1 MRTRSF
7 AIAVLMLGAA
17 STMFMAGCSG
27 KPENSPAIRKK
38 FTEYDKT
45 QKTVEELS
53 ATVASLSEEV
63 KRVSNENS
71 ELRLMMPEAQN
82 SLTKVDAAAAPVQTA
97 NAAAPATTDALA
109 TAPLEEQPLAGSP
122 PPVAAA
128 ATENSAAPAPAPAP
142 AKAAEAPKEVKQ
154 AKETKKDSEKKVVAS
169 SFKEKTTKAKPTVVK
184 TSSAAPSTRGKFHD
198 IAPGETVDSIAAK
211 YNISKE
217 ALMKANGMPAGA
229 KISRAQRLF
238 IPAAH

>member
-82 SLTKVDAAAAPVQTA
+82 SLTKVDATAAPVQTA

-128 ATENSAAPAPAPAP
+128 ATENSAAPAPAPA
-142 AKAAEAPKEVKQ
+142 KAEAPKEVKQ

-169 SFKEKTTKAKPTVVK
+169 SFKEKTTKTKPTVVK